1 PEVESYFQ
9 ATASNRAKQLNR
21 MSAREFEEFEF
32 FPHAGLNKPPIL
44 ARLTRSLQR
53 RNAKIENRLD
63 DFHRFPNNECV
74 LTHNQVI
81 S

>member
-1 PEVESYFQ
+1 MLFIFTLWTSHY
-9 ATASNRAKQLNR
+9 
-21 MSAREFEEFEF
+21 F

>member
-1 PEVESYFQ
+1 MPDWAKAAV
-9 ATASNRAKQLNR
+9 AASSNACFFMLPTLWT
-21 MSAREFEEFEF
+21 SHYF

-53 RNAKIENRLD
+53 GGTQKIENRLD
-63 DFHRFPNNECV
+63 DFHRFP
-74 LTHNQVI
+74 LIMSAYSLIIQVI